1 MYNTIN
7 SYNKNKP
14 QSKTNMDEKFLETIF
29 GEGLL
34 SLAEGV
40 KPSMELA
47 LSQIKGMVSEITQLK
62 ESLGNKDTEI
72 ANLKNEVS
80 NYQNVIESNKEMV
93 NIGTQHLKEVR
104 DNAIASYKK
113 LMGENID
120 DNILALIESDSTSI
134 QTLTSLN
141 KMYENQLEEK
151 FPLHCSDCG
160 SKNVSRASSVV
171 EEENKEAE
179 KNDSVVDVLG
189 DIAKNKLK

>member
-1 MYNTIN
+1 MAYYDFKGNQEIDIMYNTIN

-104 DNAIASYKK
+104 DNAIASYK
-113 LMGENID
+113 N
-120 DNILALIESDSTSI
+120 
-134 QTLTSLN
+134 
-141 KMYENQLEEK
+141 
-151 FPLHCSDCG
+151 
-160 SKNVSRASSVV
+160 
-171 EEENKEAE
+171 
-179 KNDSVVDVLG
+179 
-189 DIAKNKLK
+189 